1 MDCLI
6 VNCTTK
12 TVLQQKPKQSRANIS
27 SVDFFPLKSQVQVDR
42 KRDPYCAVRV
52 TYPLFN

>member
-6 VNCTTK
+6 VNCTAK
-12 TVLQQKPKQSRANIS
+12 TVLQQKPKPLRANIS
-27 SVDFFPLKSQVQVDR
+27 SVDFFPLQSQVQVDT
-42 KRDPYCAVRV
+42 KGDPYCGVQV